1 MCEHHHDTR
10 HILCPQCDM
19 LVALPPLQLRHKA
32 ACPRCG
38 VTLTTRWDA
47 PRQRPTAYAVVAL
60 FMLLLSNL
68 FPFVNMQVA
77 GVTSEVT
84 LLEIPGVM
92 FSENYASLGTFFL
105 LFVQMVPAFCLVT
118 ILLLVNRV
126 RMDFRLKIL
135 LARVL
140 FQLKS
145 WGMAEIFLAGVL
157 VSFVKLMAYGDIGIG
172 SSFIPWCLFCLMQ
185 LRAFQCVDRHW
196 LWDDIAPA
204 PQPERALRPG
214 ITGIRQGLR
223 SCPCCTAVAA
233 IDNPVCPRCHT
244 RGYARRRN
252 SIQWTLALLV
262 TAMLLYIPANIL
274 PIMVT
279 DLLGDRMPSTILAGV
294 VLLWSEGSYPVA
306 LVIFVASIMVPT
318 LKMIGIAWLCIDAK
332 GHGKRDSERMHIIYE
347 VVEFVGRW
355 SMIDV
360 FVIAVLSALVRMG
373 GLMNIYPAMGA
384 LMFALVVIITMFA
397 AMTFDPRL
405 SWDREGETHHEE
417 SLEHGK

>member
-1 MCEHHHDTR
+1 MCEHHHATR
-10 HILCPQCDM
+10 HILCTQCDL
-19 LVALPPLQLRHKA
+19 LVALPPLQHGHKA

-38 VTLTTRWDA
+38 ATLTTQWDE
-47 PRQRPTAYAVVAL
+47 PRQRPTAYALVAL

-68 FPFVNMQVA
+68 FPFVNMKVA

-92 FSENYASLGTFFL
+92 VSEDYASLGTLFL

-126 RMDFRLKIL
+126 PMSQQTKTF
-135 LARVL
+135 LARIL
-140 FQLKS
+140 FQLKT

-157 VSFVKLMAYGDIGIG
+157 VSFVKLMAYGDVGIG
-172 SSFIPWCLFCLMQ
+172 SSFIPWCLFCLLQ
-185 LRAFQCVDRHW
+185 LRTMQCVDRHW

-204 PQPERALRPG
+204 PVPVAPLRVGVPG
-214 ITGIRQGLR
+214 IHQGLR
-223 SCPCCTAVAA
+223 SCPCCTAIVAA
-233 IDNPVCPRCHT
+233 DEPVCPRCHT
-244 RGYARRRN
+244 KGYVRRRN
-252 SIQWTLALLV
+252 SLQWTMALLV
-262 TAMLLYIPANIL
+262 TSILLYLPANIL
-274 PIMVT
+274 PIMIT
-279 DLLGDRMPSTILAGV
+279 DLLGDQMPSTILAGV
-294 VLLWSEGSYPVA
+294 ILLWSEGSYPVA
-306 LVIFVASIMVPT
+306 LVIFIASIMVPT
-318 LKMIGIAWLCIDAK
+318 LKMIAIAWLCWDAK
-332 GHGKRDSERMHIIYE
+332 GHGRRDSERMHFIYE
-347 VVEFVGRW
+347 IVEFVGRW

-405 SWDREGETHHEE
+405 SWDREPESSHEE
-417 SLEHGK
+417 S